1 MKSTDKR
8 IVWKEKNDLE
18 LLVLINSFITKY
30 DIKTVRDY
38 QTKMREDSMKVPSLW
53 LINKRFC
60 SWDKMLLSL
69 GMKTYER
76 YKWDSYNDSELKKI
90 VSDFVTDN
98 NIRSQRKYEKMSG
111 GKNLPSL
118 STLKKRFEDISFFF
132 KIEHEENMNTFQLL
146 TLLKEEIQRLELE
159 SSLSRTSFEKL
170 YDNSK
175 IPSPSTIVRKTGKS
189 WEELMEILGYNYR
202 EMKVKRISKNLKQNA

>member
-18 LLVLINSFITKY
+18 LLVLLNSFITKY

-38 QTKMREDSMKVPSLW
+38 QTKMREDTMKVPSLW
-53 LINKRFC
+53 LINKRFG

-98 NIRSQRKYEKMSG
+98 NIRSQRKYEKISG

-146 TLLKEEIQRLELE
+146 TLLKEEIERLELE

-189 WEELMEILGYNYR
+189 WEELMEILGFNYR